1 MVCSPNG
8 YIRKREQMNLLGFVT
23 FLIVSHIGL
32 MQIFKLTT
40 YHVYF
45 LKALPLLV
53 GYSVFVGWLLYSLEL
68 HAFFIWQV
76 VLASGWLFVISRK
89 QAKQNEEMLALSDGE
104 VEDVRFMASSVSKTR
119 QYYAYSSFIYVIVFS
134 ATYLWLINV

>member
-1 MVCSPNG
+1 
-8 YIRKREQMNLLGFVT
+8 MNLLGFVA
-23 FLIVSHIGL
+23 FLLVSHFGL

-40 YHVYF
+40 YHAYF

-53 GYSVFVGWLLYSLEL
+53 GYSVLVGWLLYSLEL

-89 QAKQNEEMLALSDGE
+89 QAKQNVAMLALAEGD

-119 QYYAYSSFIYVIVFS
+119 QYYIYSSFIYVIGFS
-134 ATYLWLINV
+134 TTYLWLINT

>member
-1 MVCSPNG
+1 
-8 YIRKREQMNLLGFVT
+8 LLGFVA
-23 FLIVSHIGL
+23 FLLVGHFGL
-32 MQIFKLTT
+32 IQIFKLTT
-40 YHVYF
+40 YHAYF

-53 GYSVFVGWLLYSLEL
+53 GYSVLVGWLLYSLEL

-89 QAKQNEEMLALSDGE
+89 QAKQNVAMLALAEGD

-119 QYYAYSSFIYVIVFS
+119 QYYIYSSFIYVIGFS
-134 ATYLWLINV
+134 TTYLWLINT